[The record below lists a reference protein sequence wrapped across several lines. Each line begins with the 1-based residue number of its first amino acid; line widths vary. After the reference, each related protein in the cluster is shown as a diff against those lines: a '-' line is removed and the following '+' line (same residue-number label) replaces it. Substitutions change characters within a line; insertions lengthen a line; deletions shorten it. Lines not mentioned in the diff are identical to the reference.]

1 MRISEIFY
9 SIQGEGLLT
18 GVPSAFVRTSGCN
31 LRCTFCDTPY
41 TSWQPEGTELQ
52 PTAIVE
58 TISQFPGRH
67 VVVTGGEP
75 LLAPDLPDLLRILDA
90 QGWHITVET
99 AGTLFQEIPCD
110 LASISPKLASST
122 PHDREGGKF
131 SLMHDNTRWR
141 PEVVRAFMDAHDYQ
155 LKFVIDRPEDFAEVQ
170 AMLRQLDEFDP
181 HRVLLMPQGQTPE
194 DLALR
199 STFLSDICKEY
210 GYRYCQRLHIDLY
223 GGKRGT

>member
-41 TSWQPEGTELQ
+41 TSWNPAGTEMT
-52 PTAIVE
+52 PTAIVD
-58 TISQFPGRH
+58 TIGKYPSRH

-75 LLAPDLPDLLRILDA
+75 MLAPEMPDLLRILDA
-90 QGWHITVET
+90 LGWHITLET
-99 AGTLFQEIPCD
+99 AGTIFKDIPCD
-110 LASISPKLASST
+110 LASLSPKLASST
-122 PHDREGGKF
+122 PWEREGGKF
-131 SLMHDNTRWR
+131 ALMHEKGRWQ
-141 PEVVRAFMDAHDYQ
+141 PEVVRAFMDAHEYQ
-155 LKFVIDRPEDFAEVQ
+155 LKFVIDRPEDFKEVQ
-170 AMLRQLDEFDP
+170 MMLRQLDEFDP

-194 DLALR
+194 ELAKR
-199 STFLSDICKEY
+199 SGFLSDICKTH
-210 GYRYCQRLHIDLY
+210 GYRFCQRLHIELY